1 MFYAYLRT
9 LLSFLLWA
17 INGNIHYHDKEKI
30 LPQEE
35 NYILIAPHKTFWEPV
50 FL

>member
-9 LLSFLLWA
+9 LLSFYFGQLME
-17 INGNIHYHDKEKI
+17 ISIIMIKKKI

-35 NYILIAPHKTFWEPV
+35 NYILIAAT
-50 FL
+50 